1 MSTSMELTFLGK
13 KYLPNNQPL
22 EKPLV
27 QLRYMGQAYQTR
39 LAVPVRTLV
48 VLTYRGV
55 RYNVGCS
62 CFGRCHCLAM
72 NQMF

>member
-13 KYLPNNQPL
+13 KYVANNQPL

-27 QLRYMGQAYQTR
+27 QLRYMGQAYQTH
-39 LAVPVRTLV
+39 LAVSGRNQV

-55 RYNVGCS
+55 RCNKG
-62 CFGRCHCLAM
+62 
-72 NQMF
+72 

>member
-1 MSTSMELTFLGK
+1 MSASMELTFLGK
-13 KYLPNNQPL
+13 KYLANNQPL

-39 LAVPVRTLV
+39 LAVPVRNQV

-55 RYNVGCS
+55 LYSKG
-62 CFGRCHCLAM
+62 
-72 NQMF
+72 

>member
-13 KYLPNNQPL
+13 KYLPNNRPL

-39 LAVPVRTLV
+39 LAVPVRNQV

-55 RYNVGCS
+55 RYNKG
-62 CFGRCHCLAM
+62 
-72 NQMF
+72 